1 MSKYYRYV
9 IIKNNELKILK
20 TKKMENLVKKELSVF
35 DYRDY
40 LFEDDLS
47 VYLLVRDL
55 SVYDNDTTII
65 YRSYPGD
72 CDGAFIGTVIFTK
85 LEKYGYV
92 SLNDDDIDLILRHLC
107 KLPNGLFEMR
117 YFVDDTY

>member
-9 IIKNNELKILK
+9 IIKNNELKIL
-20 TKKMENLVKKELSVF
+20 NLVKKELSVF

-72 CDGAFIGTVIFTK
+72 CDGVFNGTVIFTK
-85 LEKYGYV
+85 MDEYGYV